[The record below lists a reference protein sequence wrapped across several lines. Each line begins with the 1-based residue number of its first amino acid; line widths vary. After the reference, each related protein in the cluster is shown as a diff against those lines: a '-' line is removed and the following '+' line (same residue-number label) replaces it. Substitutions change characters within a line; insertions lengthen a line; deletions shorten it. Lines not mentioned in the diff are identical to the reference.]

1 MESVSC
7 IIGWTLKYSCTIGE
21 PLGSVYDNTF
31 VQLFMPLSATKAV
44 IYTVGGGIGQELA
57 IEVTHLVLHQPL
69 VYVAQC
75 DTNLVCFCMLL
86 IKSFFREAIYCTT
99 CMDTLANTAIPEA
112 ANWPCMCTCSHS
124 THVVMTN
131 GLLFW
136 CMNEHLKCTE
146 MLLRVGQSTV
156 APSSLWTPA

>member
-1 MESVSC
+1 MKKFIHYC
-7 IIGWTLKYSCTIGE
+7 E
-21 PLGSVYDNTF
+21 PLGDVYDNTF

-86 IKSFFREAIYCTT
+86 IKSFFREAILHAWTHWQ
-99 CMDTLANTAIPEA
+99 TLPFQKQPIDHACA
-112 ANWPCMCTCSHS
+112 
-124 THVVMTN
+124 HVVT
-131 GLLFW
+131 L
-136 CMNEHLKCTE
+136 H
-146 MLLRVGQSTV
+146 MLL
-156 APSSLWTPA
+156 